1 MDKSLN
7 VLIAEDESVILMG
20 LKSNLEK
27 LGHRVVGEALDGKR
41 AVKLALEKKP
51 DLILLDINMPSMD
64 GIEAASRIN
73 EQCLIPCIII
83 TGYNDQKLI
92 DRATEAGVFGYLIK
106 PVGINDIRPAI
117 DIARARFAEFK
128 KLQDEL
134 DNAEEALKARKLI
147 EQAKGILMDRM
158 DLKEAEAMRLLQKRS
173 NEQNKKMV
181 IIARDIIDADKQ
193 FEL

>member
-27 LGHRVVGEALDGKR
+27 LGHRVVGEALDGKQ

-173 NEQNKKMV
+173 NDQNKKIV

>member
-27 LGHRVVGEALDGKR
+27 LGHRVVGEALDGKQ

-181 IIARDIIDADKQ
+181 IIARDIIDADQQ

>member
-1 MDKSLN
+1 MDKSLE

-20 LKSNLEK
+20 LKSNLKK
-27 LGHRVVGEALDGKR
+27 LGHRVVGEALDGKQ
-41 AVKLALEKKP
+41 AVELALEKKP
-51 DLILLDINMPSMD
+51 DLILMDINMPFMD

-92 DRATEAGVFGYLIK
+92 ARATEAGVFGYLIK

-134 DNAEEALKARKLI
+134 DDTKEVLKARKLI
-147 EQAKGILMDRM
+147 ERAKGILMDRM

-173 NEQNKKMV
+173 NDQNKKIV
-181 IIARDIIDADKQ
+181 IIARDIIEADKQ
-193 FEL
+193 FEF

>member
-27 LGHRVVGEALDGKR
+27 LGHRVVGEALDGKQ

>member
-27 LGHRVVGEALDGKR
+27 LGHRVVGEALDGKQ

-173 NEQNKKMV
+173 NDQNKKIV
-181 IIARDIIDADKQ
+181 IIARDIIDADQQ